1 MTKESRPPGQVSK
14 ATFRLRVPELREQ
27 LLEAQFDLRARAHSA
42 LLLVVAG
49 SEPESQSAL
58 GHRLAEWLDM
68 RFVETK
74 AFESPS
80 KLERKMPWLWRYWQ
94 KLPAKGTTGLFYG
107 SWYNDALLS
116 TVGEGLDAAVL
127 ENQLRRIN
135 NFERMLSLES
145 IRILKV
151 WLDDE
156 EAEGDIKKK
165 RGRAEQWRS
174 FGSGGDRWHAAV
186 EDMLTL
192 TSTGHAPWVR
202 IDGARSRSRDLRVGE
217 MVLQV
222 MKQVKDGAADAL
234 SVASPVL
241 ERAPLRA
248 SFVFDSEEPLPSEVY
263 EEDLKK
269 QQRKFSKRIASSA
282 FKKRGLLL
290 VFEGADAAGKGGVIR
305 RISESLDPRLFE
317 VHPYSAPNVYERLY
331 PYLWRFWVNLP
342 PLGRVGIFDRSHYG
356 RVLVERVESFA
367 DAAQWGRAYTE
378 ISSFEK
384 QLIRS
389 GMMVQKFWLS
399 ISKEEQYRRF
409 QERRNTPWKRHK
421 ITDEDW
427 RNRERWD
434 EYQVAA
440 SEMIARTHSADA
452 PWHVVNSEDKKR
464 ARIEV
469 LRILN
474 EELDGRLKR

>member
-1 MTKESRPPGQVSK
+1 MTKESRAPGQVSK
-14 ATFRLRVPELREQ
+14 AIFRERVPELREQ

-49 SEPESQSAL
+49 SEPQSQAAL

-74 AFESPS
+74 AFEAPS
-80 KLERKMPWLWRYWQ
+80 KFERKMPWLWRYW
-94 KLPAKGTTGLFYG
+94 KTLPAKGTTGLFYG
-107 SWYNDALLS
+107 SWYNDALAS
-116 TVGEGLDAAVL
+116 TVGEGLDDAHL

-135 NFERMLSLES
+135 TFERILSLGG

-151 WLDDE
+151 WLDGDE
-156 EAEGDIKKK
+156 GEGRIEKK
-165 RGRAEQWRS
+165 RDRAERWRS
-174 FGSGGDRWHAAV
+174 FGAGGDRWRAAI
-186 EDMLTL
+186 EEMLTL

-202 IDGARSRSRDLRVGE
+202 IDGAQSRSRDLRVGE
-217 MVLQV
+217 MVLRV
-222 MKQVKDGAADAL
+222 MEQVKDGASDAL
-234 SVASPVL
+234 GVASPVL
-241 ERAPLRA
+241 EQSPTRAP
-248 SFVFDSEEPLPSEVY
+248 FVFDSEEPLSSDVY
-263 EEDLKK
+263 EEGLAK

-342 PLGRVGIFDRSHYG
+342 PPGRVGIFDRSHYG
-356 RVLVERVESFA
+356 RVLVERVESIA
-367 DAAQWGRAYTE
+367 DTAQWGRAYTE
-378 ISSFEK
+378 IISFEK
-384 QLIRS
+384 QLVRS
-389 GMMVQKFWLS
+389 GMMVQKFWLA

-409 QERRNTPWKRHK
+409 EERRNTPWKRHK